1 MDETLSAAMDWLAT
15 YIPLS
20 AAGWW
25 AVIGLVLLCA
35 ELVAPGI
42 FLMWLGAAA
51 LLTALVTL
59 LVTPP
64 LSWQLIVFVLFA
76 LLSVWIGWRWY
87 RRGGEPPQG
96 ALRDP
101 SELMVG
107 SSGTVAE
114 PLRHGH
120 GKVRVN
126 DSLWLAEGPD
136 LDSGAAIRVV
146 AQKGTVLTVE
156 PAP

>member
-1 MDETLSAAMDWLAT
+1 MDWLAA

-25 AVIGLVLLCA
+25 AVAGLVLLCL
-35 ELVAPGI
+35 ELLAPGI
-42 FLMWLGAAA
+42 FLMWFGGAALVVA
-51 LLTALVTL
+51 LATLVL
-59 LVTPP
+59 APP
-64 LSWQLIVFVLFA
+64 LSWQLVLFA
-76 LLSVWIGWRWY
+76 MSALLAVYFGWRWY
-87 RRGGEPPQG
+87 RRNGDAPQG

-101 SELMVG
+101 SDLMVG
-107 SSGTVAE
+107 SAGTVAE

-136 LDSGAAIRVV
+136 LDIGASVRVV
-146 AQKGTVLTVE
+146 GQRGTVLAVE